1 MRLLIYLSITI
12 FVPSL
17 ISGAPEMIGG
27 TCSGFFV
34 DETHV
39 VTCAHCVPKGGT
51 LEIVH
56 ESARTSADVVLIDT
70 DLDIAVVS
78 CHMSNVKALQIGDS
92 ESLKL
97 LDDLYVFGFPLA
109 STLGL
114 ELSASQGKLNS
125 RRSVFGKHWLQLDA
139 VINPGNSGG
148 PVVNR
153 WGQVVGIAVAKLNPF
168 GMPNSQ
174 RIVPERINFAVP
186 SSALRTRLL
195 QAQIPFSFSAAPNR
209 PDDDVFATVREATV
223 LLSITPKIPATM
235 SPPRA
240 ATRKTSSVA
249 VSAIM
254 TTKPNGI
261 SSRTFASNTPKLYA
275 MFKTKGAKAGDKIR
289 GVLIAED
296 VGEVA
301 PANTKVLETIL
312 DMKGDTEAG
321 DFSFSKPTNGWPV
334 GKYRVEIYVND
345 ELATAAKFT
354 IKSAKKKSADE
365 EEEESGD

>member
-1 MRLLIYLSITI
+1 M
-12 FVPSL
+12 V
-17 ISGAPEMIGG
+17 GA

-39 VTCAHCVPKGGT
+39 VTCAHCVPKNAIV
-51 LEIVH
+51 EIVH
-56 ESARTSADVVLIDT
+56 DSTKTSADVVLVDT
-70 DLDIAVVS
+70 DFDIAVLS
-78 CHMSNVKALQIGDS
+78 CRMSNVKALQIGDS

-109 STLGL
+109 SALGL

-153 WGQVVGIAVAKLNPF
+153 WGQVVGIAVAKLNPL
-168 GMPNSQ
+168 GMPNSPK
-174 RIVPERINFAVP
+174 IVPERINFAIP
-186 SSALRTRLL
+186 SSALRTRLI
-195 QAQIPFSFSAAPNR
+195 QAQIPFSFSAAPS
-209 PDDDVFATVREATV
+209 PPADDVFATAREATV
-223 LLSITPKIPATM
+223 LLSIRPKIPTTTLPPRVATSRTSNVVVKATM
-235 SPPRA
+235 
-240 ATRKTSSVA
+240 TTS
-249 VSAIM
+249 
-254 TTKPNGI
+254 PNGKETT
-261 SSRTFASNTPKLYA
+261 TFAADAPQVYA
-275 MFKTKGAKAGDKIR
+275 MFKTKGAKDGDKIR

-296 VGEVA
+296 VGDVA

-312 DMKGDTEAG
+312 DVEGDTEAG

-345 ELATAAKFT
+345 ELATTAKFT
-354 IKSAKKKSADE
+354 IKAAAKKKSSSD
-365 EEEESGD
+365 EEESGD